1 MILANLRQR
10 IGAADLD
17 LVTRVLADGDDA
29 ARRRIEREVT
39 IRGIDWLLD
48 REGLPERLRAHPELG
63 SPSAQLFLYVT
74 VRHTLLAA
82 AIDDATLTDYVASLM
97 LEFGNRGR
105 AFRIAEYD
113 DASYRYLVDIV
124 GDLSVESGRREFL
137 LSVHLGN
144 FSLWLVGFF
153 PDHVTARNERRG
165 APGIPYYEELGT
177 RGFSL
182 AAEHR
187 LARQLD
193 MTGIYRSVADSFRRI
208 RVALNQISDR
218 LLFPSV
224 HTPARLL
231 RQVADGFTAA

>member
-1 MILANLRQR
+1 MILANLRPR

-17 LVTRVLADGDDA
+17 LVIRVLAGGDESV
-29 ARRRIEREVT
+29 RRRIEQDVATEGV
-39 IRGIDWLLD
+39 DWLLD
-48 REGLPERLRAHPELG
+48 RGGLPERLRAHPELG

-74 VRHTLLAA
+74 VRHALLAA
-82 AIDDATLTDYVASLM
+82 DIDDATLSDYLGALI

-105 AFRIAEYD
+105 AFRIAQYD

-124 GDLSVESGRREFL
+124 DDLSVESGRREFL
-137 LSVHLGN
+137 LSAHLGN
-144 FSLWLVGFF
+144 FSLWLVGIF

-165 APGIPYYEELGT
+165 APGIRYYEELGA

-187 LARQLD
+187 LAQQLE
-193 MTGIYRSVADSFRRI
+193 MTGIYRAVADSFRRI

-224 HTPARLL
+224 HTPGRLL